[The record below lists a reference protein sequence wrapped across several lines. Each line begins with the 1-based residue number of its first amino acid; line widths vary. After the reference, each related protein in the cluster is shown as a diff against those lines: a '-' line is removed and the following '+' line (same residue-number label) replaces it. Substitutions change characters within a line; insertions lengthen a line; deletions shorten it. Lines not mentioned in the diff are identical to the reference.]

1 MAADSEISLL
11 TRGSTP
17 SKATRKTWSSYPVE
31 EEEDGEEKVDQPS
44 VKFVPPEGGIPSP
57 ELRRFEIH
65 STSVHKVDTEN
76 RPSEEAQTRLS
87 LSFDASQTPVRST
100 DTTLEFYDA
109 PLSKEDDGDEGQLQ
123 KDEEVVTVN
132 FKLPTEQ
139 EQEEENPSP
148 TTEQPPLQT
157 TEDAEE
163 EEEAN
168 TQEMG
173 EDTMEAFLKQ
183 GTENEEEEV
192 QSDELEKQDEFGFV
206 PEDAAA
212 LEQVDPFIPSQGKL
226 FPKCVLSSLPLSR
239 GCLLHTIPLIQKRIS
254 CFLEIQNIT

>member
-44 VKFVPPEGGIPSP
+44 VKFVSPEGGIPSP

-76 RPSEEAQTRLS
+76 RPSEGAQTKLS
-87 LSFDASQTPVRST
+87 LSFDTSQTPVRST

-109 PLSKEDDGDEGQLQ
+109 PLSKEEDGDEGQLQ
-123 KDEEVVTVN
+123 KDEEVVTLN

-139 EQEEENPSP
+139 EQAEENPFP
-148 TTEQPPLQT
+148 TTEQPPLRT
-157 TEDAEE
+157 AEDAEE

-168 TQEMG
+168 KQEMV
-173 EDTMEAFLKQ
+173 EDAMEVFLKQ
-183 GTENEEEEV
+183 GTESEEEV
-192 QSDELEKQDEFGFV
+192 QSEELEKQDDEFGSM

-212 LEQVDPFIPSQGKL
+212 LEQADPFSLSQGKL
-226 FPKCVLSSLPLSR
+226 YFCVLSSSHRLFASYHS
-239 GCLLHTIPLIQKRIS
+239 CMEQKRIS
-254 CFLEIQNIT
+254 CFLAIQNIT